1 MNKII
6 KDVKKTVMSGRHVQK
21 TIVLLFSGSFIYGVG
36 THCFV
41 APANIAPGGAS
52 GLALMVNF
60 ITGLPV
66 GILTMLINIPLL
78 ALAWIYLSRRFVF
91 STAAAC
97 ALCSVILDFLVAP
110 VFPIYSGDR
119 LLSSLF
125 GGVIVGVGMAL
136 IFMAGSTTGGSD
148 ILGYIL
154 QKKKPH
160 LSIGRALIIVD
171 GVVLLL
177 SIFVYKNLESG
188 LFGLISL
195 YACTRIIDAILYGN
209 DVGSMV
215 TIVSQHP
222 QAIADRIIQE
232 LERSATIVDGQG
244 AYSRKETGIL
254 LCTVRKSQF
263 SRLKQIIRDTD
274 PTAFVMVTETTEVFG
289 EGFKEIHG

>member
-6 KDVKKTVMSGRHVQK
+6 DKKNLWKNT
-21 TIVLLFSGSFIYGVG
+21 VLLLAGSFIYGVG

-52 GLALMVNF
+52 GLALMANF
-60 ITGLPV
+60 VTGLPV
-66 GILTMLINIPLL
+66 GILTMVINLPLL
-78 ALAWIYLSRRFVF
+78 ILAWIYLSGKFALN
-91 STAAAC
+91 TAVAC
-97 ALCSVILDFLVAP
+97 TLCSVILDAVVAP
-110 VFPIYSGDR
+110 VFPVYSGDR

-125 GGVIVGVGMAL
+125 GGVIVGIGMAL

-177 SIFVYKNLESG
+177 SVFVFKNVESG
-188 LFGLISL
+188 LLGLISL
-195 YACTRIIDAILYGN
+195 YACTHIIDAIIYGN

-215 TIVSQHP
+215 TIVSKHP
-222 QAIADRIIQE
+222 QAIADRIIQD
-232 LERSATIVDGQG
+232 LERSATIMDGKG
-244 AYSRKETGIL
+244 AYSQNDTGIL

-263 SRLKQIIRDTD
+263 SRLKFIIRDTD
-274 PTAFVMVTETTEVFG
+274 PAAFVMVTETTEVFG